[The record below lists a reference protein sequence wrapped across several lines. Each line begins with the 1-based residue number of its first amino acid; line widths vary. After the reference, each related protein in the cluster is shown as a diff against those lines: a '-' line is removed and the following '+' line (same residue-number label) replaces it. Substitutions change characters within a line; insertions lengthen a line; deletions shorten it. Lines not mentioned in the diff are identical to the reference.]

1 MKEGPWAR
9 SSRSSRSRLTA
20 SAPVR
25 NVGPGNGLGDSGE
38 LLHEWMFSDA
48 RGAEIREEILRTAGA
63 FVVGRRMF
71 DLGVDP
77 WGEEP
82 PFDASVFVVTHRATP
97 SLTKRG
103 GTTYIFVT
111 DGIASALARAKKAA
125 GDRDVAILGGAD
137 VIRQFLSA
145 GLVDEL
151 RVHVVP
157 VFLVSGTRLF
167 DGLRNWDL
175 GLEPATAEVS
185 AGVTHLIYR
194 AGTRSR

>member
-1 MKEGPWAR
+1 MGTVIAEQSISLDGFSAGP
-9 SSRSSRSRLTA
+9 
-20 SAPVR
+20 
-25 NVGPGNGLGDSGE
+25 NVAPGNGLGDGGE

-71 DLGVDP
+71 DVGVDP

-82 PFDASVFVVTHRATP
+82 PFHAPVFVVTHRATP

-103 GTTYIFVT
+103 GTTYVFVT
-111 DGIASALARAKKAA
+111 QGIASALARAKEVA
-125 GDRDVAILGGAD
+125 GDRDVVILGGAE

-145 GLVDEL
+145 VLVDEF

-157 VFLVSGTRLF
+157 IFLGSGTRLF
-167 DGLRNWDL
+167 DGLRSRDL

-194 AGTRSR
+194 KAGTRSR